1 LPINSFKQT
10 KQKCSSTELQDL
22 ILKTLEAIPD
32 APTVGMTVT
41 VYGYN
46 PWNAATATAIRISL
60 GRVVEQL
67 RDKIE
72 IEIPKD

>member
-1 LPINSFKQT
+1 
-10 KQKCSSTELQDL
+10 L
-22 ILKTLEAIPD
+22 ILKALEAIPD
-32 APTVGMTVT
+32 APTVGMAFT

-46 PWNAATATAIRISL
+46 SWNAATATAIRISL